1 MEENAFYIARYKSGK
16 IDTKINLTQRDL
28 ILAFVN
34 GRFQGYKEG
43 DIRIF
48 KVDLNNILIEE
59 ISVSEIL
66 KRIEENKIKRK
77 ISKERARKREIKRQ
91 IEELERKL

>member
-16 IDTKINLTQRDL
+16 IDTKINLTKRDL
-28 ILAFVN
+28 TLAFIS

-43 DIRIF
+43 DIKIY
-48 KVDLNNILIEE
+48 KVNLDAVVMEE

-66 KRIEENKIKRK
+66 KQIEENKIKRK
-77 ISKERARKREIKRQ
+77 ECEEKERKREIKLR
-91 IEELERKL
+91 IEALERQL